1 MEIWLIGLAIL
12 FAGLAI
18 AVAIASGAGRTQA
31 HNEQAARIGD
41 QIVGVRDAHTALTER
56 LQALAEAHATSQAML
71 TKLLE
76 ERLDKVSQRMGQ
88 SLTDTATKTA
98 ESLGKLNNRLNVI
111 DQAQKN
117 ITELSGQVVG
127 LQDILAN
134 KQARGAFGELQLTE
148 LVKAALPPSAF
159 QFQVTLGNNKRA
171 DCLINLPNPP
181 GPIVIDAKFPLES
194 FYALR
199 AADDNAAKAQAQRD
213 FRTAIQKH
221 VSDIADKYIVPGETA
236 ESALMFLPSEAIYAE
251 LYTNFTDLVQ
261 KSYSARVW
269 IVSPTTLMAT
279 LHTVRAVL
287 KDARM
292 REQANVIQ
300 QEVEKMAQ
308 DVVRLQNRVGNL
320 KNHFSQA
327 DKDIDGIVTSAD
339 RIVKRADRIE
349 RMEVE
354 DTAEEVEALRPVSTD
369 MRVVERA
376 TD

>member
-1 MEIWLIGLAIL
+1 
-12 FAGLAI
+12 
-18 AVAIASGAGRTQA
+18 
-31 HNEQAARIGD
+31 
-41 QIVGVRDAHTALTER
+41 
-56 LQALAEAHATSQAML
+56 
-71 TKLLE
+71 
-76 ERLDKVSQRMGQ
+76 
-88 SLTDTATKTA
+88 
-98 ESLGKLNNRLNVI
+98 
-111 DQAQKN
+111 
-117 ITELSGQVVG
+117 
-127 LQDILAN
+127 
-134 KQARGAFGELQLTE
+134 
-148 LVKAALPPSAF
+148 
-159 QFQVTLGNNKRA
+159 
-171 DCLINLPNPP
+171 
-181 GPIVIDAKFPLES
+181 
-194 FYALR
+194 
-199 AADDNAAKAQAQRD
+199 
-213 FRTAIQKH
+213 
-221 VSDIADKYIVPGETA
+221 
-236 ESALMFLPSEAIYAE
+236 MFLPSEAIYAE